1 MTAKT
6 RGRLR
11 KLWLDIHLWL
21 GVGLCLLSVPVG
33 ITGSV
38 LIWHDQLETV
48 TEPQRYAVTGDDR
61 GPSLAAFVDH
71 AADRLGDGAR
81 ISQIRLPAETGEP
94 VIVVAR
100 PARAA
105 GPRDTVSAWMDP
117 PTAAV
122 LDLGPSNNGFMRL
135 MHDFHGNLL
144 VPQFSGR
151 QIVGWV
157 GVAMLILS
165 LSGIYLWWP
174 KRISLVR
181 ALGWRKAMR
190 PSANLHHMFGIWIA
204 IPLAVLSFTGMYISF
219 PQTTRAI
226 VGTFT
231 EVSPPR
237 ARPPGGGPGGPG
249 GGNLPLAETRMGP
262 DGVLLAAIGAAPAG
276 ATPTGITLP
285 TEQSPLWRVTLATD
299 GGNAT
304 VTVDDVTGETRASLP
319 PPTKPGD
326 DLGRVM
332 RRLHDGIGYGIVWQ
346 TVIFI
351 GGLLPLLFAIT
362 GTMMWLRRRAAN
374 KALAARRKAAL
385 AASAP

>member
-38 LIWHDQLETV
+38 LVWHDQLETV
-48 TEPQRYAVTGDDR
+48 TEPQRYAVTGDER
-61 GPSLAAFVDH
+61 GPSLAAFVDR

-94 VIVVAR
+94 VVVVAR

-122 LDLGPSNNGFMRL
+122 LDVGPSNNAFMRL

-204 IPLAVLSFTGMYISF
+204 IPLALLSFTGMYISF

-237 ARPPGGGPGGPG
+237 ARPPGGGPG

-285 TEQSPLWRVTLATD
+285 TEQSPLWRVMLATD

-304 VTVDDVTGETRASLP
+304 VTVDDVTGETKTSLP
-319 PPTKPGD
+319 PPAKPGD

-346 TVIFI
+346 TVIFV

>member
-38 LIWHDQLETV
+38 LVWHDQLETV
-48 TEPQRYAVTGDDR
+48 TESQRYALTGDAR
-61 GPSLAAFVDH
+61 GPSLATF
-71 AADRLGDGAR
+71 ADNAMERLGDGAR
-81 ISQIRLPAETGEP
+81 ITQIRLPAETGEP
-94 VIVVAR
+94 VVVVAR
-100 PARAA
+100 PARAT

-122 LDLGPSNNGFMRL
+122 LDVGPSTNAFMQL
-135 MHDFHGNLL
+135 MHNFHGNLL

-174 KRISLVR
+174 KRLSLVR

-190 PSANLHHMFGIWIA
+190 PSANLHHLFGIWIA
-204 IPLAVLSFTGMYISF
+204 IPLAILSFTGMYISF

-226 VGTFT
+226 VGTFA

-237 ARPPGGGPGGPG
+237 ARPPGGPGGPG
-249 GGNLPLAETRMGP
+249 GGNLPLTETRMGP
-262 DGVLLAAIGAAPAG
+262 DAVLLAAVLAGPAG
-276 ATPTGITLP
+276 ALATGITLP
-285 TEQSPLWRVTLATD
+285 TEQSPSWRVTLATD

-304 VTVDDVTGETRASLP
+304 VSVEDATGEAKASLP
-319 PPTKPGD
+319 PPVKSGD

-346 TVIFI
+346 AVIFV
-351 GGLLPLLFAIT
+351 GGLLPALFAVT
-362 GTMMWLRRRAAN
+362 GIMMWLRRRKAN
-374 KALAARRKAAL
+374 KALAAKRKAAL
-385 AASAP
+385 AASAS

>member
-1 MTAKT
+1 MTAKP

-38 LIWHDQLETV
+38 LVWHDQLETL
-48 TEPQRYAVTGDDR
+48 TEPQRYAVSGDAR
-61 GPSLAAFVDH
+61 GPALAAFVDH
-71 AADRLGDGAR
+71 AMDRLGDGAR
-81 ISQIRLPAETGEP
+81 ITQIRLPAATGEP
-94 VIVVAR
+94 VVVVAR
-100 PARAA
+100 PPRAA

-122 LDLGPSNNGFMRL
+122 LDVGPSNNSFMRL
-135 MHDFHGNLL
+135 MHDLHGNLL

-190 PSANLHHMFGIWIA
+190 PSANLHHLFGIWIA
-204 IPLAVLSFTGMYISF
+204 IPLAILSFTGMYISF

-237 ARPPGGGPGGPG
+237 ARPPGGPG
-249 GGNLPLAETRMGP
+249 GGNQPLTETRMGP
-262 DGVLLAAIGAAPAG
+262 DAVLLAAILAGPAG
-276 ATPTGITLP
+276 ALATGITLP
-285 TEQSPLWRVTLATD
+285 TEQSPAWRVTLVTD
-299 GGNAT
+299 SGNAT
-304 VTVDDVTGETRASLP
+304 VTVDDGTGETKASLP
-319 PPTKPGD
+319 PPARPGD
-326 DLGRVM
+326 ELGRVM

-346 TVIFI
+346 AVIFV
-351 GGLLPLLFAIT
+351 GGLLPTLFAVT
-362 GTMMWLRRRAAN
+362 GIMMWLRRRKAN
-374 KALAARRKAAL
+374 KALAAKRKAAL
-385 AASAP
+385 ATSAV

>member
-33 ITGSV
+33 LTGSV
-38 LIWHDQLETV
+38 LVWHDQLETV
-48 TEPQRYAVTGDDR
+48 TEPQRHAVTGDAR
-61 GPSLAAFVDH
+61 GPALAAFVDN
-71 AADRLGDGAR
+71 AMDRLGDGAR
-81 ISQIRLPAETGEP
+81 VTQIRLPEEAGAP
-94 VIVVAR
+94 VVVVAR

-122 LDLGPSNNGFMRL
+122 LDIGPSNNAFMRL

-190 PSANLHHMFGIWIA
+190 TSANLHHLFGIWIS
-204 IPLAVLSFTGMYISF
+204 IPLALLSLTGMYLSF
-219 PQTTRAI
+219 PQTSRAI
-226 VGTFT
+226 VGSFT
-231 EVSPPR
+231 EITPFRPR
-237 ARPPGGGPGGPG
+237 APGGPGGPG
-249 GGNLPLAETRMGP
+249 GGGPLEQTRLGP
-262 DGVLLAAIGAAPAG
+262 DEVLLAAIQAGPAG
-276 ATPTGITLP
+276 ATPTAIALP
-285 TEQSPLWRVTLATD
+285 TEQAPSWRVTLATAD
-299 GGNAT
+299 GNAN
-304 VTVDDVTGETRASLP
+304 VTIEDATGDSKVALP
-319 PPTKPGD
+319 NVPKPGD
-326 DLGRVM
+326 RFSTVM

-346 TVIFI
+346 AIIFV

-374 KALAARRKAAL
+374 KALAAKRKAAL
-385 AASAP
+385 AASAG

>member
-1 MTAKT
+1 MTAKP

-33 ITGSV
+33 ITGSLLV
-38 LIWHDQLETV
+38 WHDQLETL
-48 TEPQRYAVTGDDR
+48 TEPQRFAVSGDAR
-61 GPSLAAFVDH
+61 GPALAAFVDH
-71 AADRLGDGAR
+71 AMDRLGDGAR
-81 ISQIRLPAETGEP
+81 ITQIRLPAETGEP
-94 VIVVAR
+94 VVVVAR

-122 LDLGPSNNGFMRL
+122 LDIGPSTNAFMRL
-135 MHDFHGNLL
+135 MHDVHGNLL

-174 KRISLVR
+174 KRISPVR

-190 PSANLHHMFGIWIA
+190 PSANLHHLFGIWIA
-204 IPLAVLSFTGMYISF
+204 IPLAILSFTGMYISF

-226 VGTFT
+226 VGTFA

-237 ARPPGGGPGGPG
+237 ARPPGGQGGPG
-249 GGNLPLAETRMGP
+249 GGNQPLAETRMGP
-262 DGVLLAAIGAAPAG
+262 DAVLLAATLAGPAG
-276 ATPTGITLP
+276 ALVTGIALP
-285 TEQSPLWRVTLATD
+285 TDQSPAWRVTLATD

-304 VTVDDVTGETRASLP
+304 VTVDDATGETKASLP
-319 PPTKPGD
+319 PPVKPGD
-326 DLGRVM
+326 ELGRVM

-346 TVIFI
+346 AVIFV
-351 GGLLPLLFAIT
+351 GGLLPALFAVT
-362 GTMMWLRRRAAN
+362 GIMMWLRRRKAN
-374 KALAARRKAAL
+374 KALAAKRKAAL
-385 AASAP
+385 AASAS